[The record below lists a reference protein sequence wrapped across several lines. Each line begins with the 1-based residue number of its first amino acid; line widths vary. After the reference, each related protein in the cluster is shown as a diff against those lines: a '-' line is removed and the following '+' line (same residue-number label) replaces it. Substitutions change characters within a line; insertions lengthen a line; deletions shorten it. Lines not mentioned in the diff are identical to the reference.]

1 MVMNSL
7 KQTAYED
14 ENYRLEVELVGD
26 IAVLHCS
33 VITWKPSVLRNMYFV
48 FAMLQKTL
56 KEKGYVKMSTIS
68 PNPKFA
74 KLFGGE
80 TVNTLVHNDIEYEVI
95 TWDLK

>member
-1 MVMNSL
+1 MEMHSL
-7 KQTAYED
+7 KQLAYED
-14 ENYRLEVELVGD
+14 DNYKVEVELVGD
-26 IAVLHCS
+26 SAFLHCF
-33 VITWKPSVLRNMYFV
+33 VTNWKPSVLRNMYFV

-56 KEKGYVKMSTIS
+56 KENGYTKMSTVS
-68 PNPKFA
+68 PNPRFA